1 MRNRKLLLFAL
12 LLLLAYA
19 GARTVMAG
27 LTAQK
32 VLPMAVPENM
42 GMDNTLLGVV
52 QNLEREIAGRMAYEV
67 DIDDDPLKL
76 TRIIKAKGRRGLHK
90 AEIMESLSALR
101 LSCTIIS
108 PEKKTAIIKHLGKS
122 YIVSVGDEIAGRQII
137 AIDKKKIV
145 VRYRGR
151 ESALYNRPA
160 PLAEIKYE
168 TKIKLDNVEL

>member
-1 MRNRKLLLFAL
+1 M
-12 LLLLAYA
+12 LAYA

-27 LTAQK
+27 LSAQK
-32 VLPMAVPENM
+32 VLPMAVSANM

-52 QNLEREIAGRMAYEV
+52 QNLEQEIAGRMAYEV
-67 DIDDDPLKL
+67 DMDKDPLKL
-76 TRIIKAKGRRGLHK
+76 TRIIKARGRRLHR
-90 AEIMESLSALR
+90 AEIIESLSTLR

-122 YIVSVGDEIAGRQII
+122 YIVGVGDEIAGRRII
-137 AIDKKKIV
+137 AIDKKKVV
-145 VRYRGR
+145 VRYRGQ
-151 ESALYNRPA
+151 ESELYNRPA